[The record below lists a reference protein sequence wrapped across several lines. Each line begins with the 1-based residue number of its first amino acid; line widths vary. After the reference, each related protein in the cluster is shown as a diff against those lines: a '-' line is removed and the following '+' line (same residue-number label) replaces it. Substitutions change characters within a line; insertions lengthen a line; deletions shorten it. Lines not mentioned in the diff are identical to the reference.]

1 MLGGRRGR
9 RKGAFSI
16 EKSTAS
22 RVVTACCSVFGLL
35 CLLVLW
41 YSWSSTAVVAKFSRK
56 ERAAHHADNVHIATL
71 TGDYRSHLQAEMHSY
86 HAAAS
91 SVSQV
96 RRALGGLGKKLS
108 ATIEKEL
115 GAQKDDLVRHAL
127 SREIDA
133 KLLVVREGVDAL
145 LDPLMA
151 EMDRGAAKANDAL
164 IRVQH
169 EMSRALEEEQSLAW
183 DAGDTSDESAKH
195 LHKEVVE
202 LFEKAQ
208 AFFRRN
214 EARFISM
221 PEEVWKHCLQLRH
234 TLDGGDHGV
243 ADAERVHAELAALA
257 IEAYPNAP
265 SPREHRE
272 RFGVQG
278 VGSLLDEITF
288 NARAKQLSESVGAL
302 EKQYLDPAHPL
313 TTMEAF
319 RLLEEDPELHYFI
332 DFMGEE
338 RPATPSD
345 VARERSAPSEATPGM
360 HGYSKPSAPSEVA
373 SGMYDRDD
381 DA

>member
-1 MLGGRRGR
+1 MLSGGRARGR
-9 RKGAFSI
+9 RKGAFLI
-16 EKSTAS
+16 EKRTAS
-22 RVVTACCSVFGLL
+22 RIVTACCSAFGVL

-56 ERAAHHADNVHIATL
+56 ERAAKHADNVHIATL

-108 ATIEKEL
+108 ATIEEEL
-115 GAQKDDLVRHAL
+115 GAQKDDLVRRAL
-127 SREIDA
+127 AREIDA
-133 KLLVVREGVDAL
+133 KVGEMRKGVDAL
-145 LDPLMA
+145 LDPMMA
-151 EMDRGAAKANDAL
+151 DMDRGATQASEAL
-164 IRVQH
+164 ARVQH
-169 EMSRALEEEQSLAW
+169 EMSRALEEEQKLAW

-195 LHKEVVE
+195 LHLEVVQ
-202 LFEKAQ
+202 LFAKAQ

-214 EARFISM
+214 EARFITM

-234 TLDGGDHGV
+234 TLDRGDHCE

-257 IEAYPNAP
+257 IEAYPNVP

-272 RFGVQG
+272 RYGVQG

-302 EKQYLDPAHPL
+302 EKQYLDPTHPL

-319 RLLEEDPELHYFI
+319 RLLEEDPELHYFV

-338 RPATPSD
+338 RAATPAD
-345 VARERSAPSEATPGM
+345 GAAGGVLSEATPA
-360 HGYSKPSAPSEVA
+360 KA
-373 SGMYDRDD
+373 R
-381 DA
+381 